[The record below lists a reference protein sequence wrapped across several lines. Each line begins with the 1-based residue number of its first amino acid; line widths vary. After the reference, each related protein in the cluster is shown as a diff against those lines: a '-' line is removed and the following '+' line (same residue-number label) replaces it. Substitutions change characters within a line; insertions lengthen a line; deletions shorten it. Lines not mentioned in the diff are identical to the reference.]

1 VPEFI
6 HNSLESE
13 LNMKRRTLLKTSLAA
28 SLIASTGMLIP
39 GRAIAAY
46 PKTAFQ
52 SDDATAAMTEAL
64 GMSDYTESAD
74 IKIRAP
80 EIAENGAVV
89 PVQVISSM
97 SDIVSISIV
106 ISNNPTP
113 FIASFNL
120 HGSDGFVSTR
130 VKMAKTSDV
139 LAIVKA
145 GGKLHAAKK
154 EIKVTIGGCD
164 G

>member
-1 VPEFI
+1 
-6 HNSLESE
+6 
-13 LNMKRRTLLKTSLAA
+13 MKRRTLLKSSLAA
-28 SLIASTGMLIP
+28 GLLASTGMLIP
-39 GRAIAAY
+39 GRVMAAY

-52 SDDATAAMTEAL
+52 NDDAAGAMTEAL
-64 GMSDYTESAD
+64 GMSDYTESGD
-74 IKIRAP
+74 IKIKAP

-89 PVQVISSM
+89 PVQVTSSM
-97 SDIVSISIV
+97 SDIESISII

-139 LAIVKA
+139 LAVVKA
-145 GGKLHAAKK
+145 GGKLHATKQ
-154 EIKVTIGGCD
+154 EVKVTIGGC
-164 G
+164 GG